1 MIFLVHYYYYYYYY
15 HPICRDY
22 ISTYYYYYSRHHTTI
37 TTTHMQRLHLH
48 PHDLSIF
55 PFFFYSFPLLLV
67 PISYLTHIAL
77 STGQRC
83 HRRLTTP
90 FSRTTSPST
99 HFSSHHYFSLFLTFS
114 FFIILFYFIFTLF
127 SSLNS
132 TATFSPF
139 QNLKLCKVLFP
150 FDFNSNY
157 C

>member
-1 MIFLVHYYYYYYYY
+1 MIFLVHYYYYYYY
-15 HPICRDY
+15 HPICGDY

-83 HRRLTTP
+83 HHRLTTP

-99 HFSSHHYFSLFLTFS
+99 HFSSHHYFSLFSSHSLS
-114 FFIILFYFIFTLF
+114 LSFYFILF
-127 SSLNS
+127 LLCFPLS
-132 TATFSPF
+132 TPLPLSH
-139 QNLKLCKVLFP
+139 LSKI
-150 FDFNSNY
+150 
-157 C
+157 